1 MEENEGPEATF
12 MVIKDEIT
20 SWFIKNI
27 VLPTAEDIRNPGY
40 ILSKFTDKNKEIS
53 VREFFFPEKFYS
65 EFESRIVKELGEE
78 GEQKLYSIGK
88 RFGYRYAMISRY
100 TKSKEMKKKALED
113 FMYMF
118 TRYIEVVYASK
129 LEHKINIE
137 EKTLELV
144 GTSYVG
150 CEKNGLGYILLIG
163 AWTGVWAYIMDD
175 PDVEGIQINC
185 QGRGDKNCKLICAP
199 SAKLKKIAGKI
210 FTEKDMSKLEEDYAK
225 YEVLNKVYPTIAKN
239 ISLRNMIEERVFKY
253 EKGKLFFNEE
263 RMVGIEFST
272 YYLMDNAFSKNKKTK
287 KILFDVAFEI
297 GKEIGK
303 TRDPTFVQR
312 FLSSIGFGDVQ
323 VISEKEG
330 FKVRFYHFPWAT
342 LSKEC
347 EFVILRG
354 FTCGLLSAATKKD
367 QILENVS
374 KIESGDGFHIKMD

>member
-1 MEENEGPEATF
+1 

-27 VLPTAEDIRNPGY
+27 VLPNAEDIRNSGY

-65 EFESRIVKELGEE
+65 EFESRIVKELGRE
-78 GEQKLYSIGK
+78 GEETLYSIGK

-100 TKSKEMKKKALED
+100 TKAKDMKKKALED
-113 FMYMF
+113 FMYIF

-144 GTSYVG
+144 GSSYVG
-150 CEKNGLGYILLIG
+150 CERNGLGYILLIG

-175 PDVEGIQINC
+175 SNIEGIQITC
-185 QGRGDKNCKLICAP
+185 QGRGDKSCKLVCAP
-199 SAKLKKIAGKI
+199 SEELKKIAGKI
-210 FTEKDMSKLEEDYAK
+210 YTEKNMSKLEEDYAK

-239 ISLRNMIEERVFKY
+239 ISLKSMIEERVFKY
-253 EKGKLFFNEE
+253 EKGKLFFGNE

-272 YYLMDNAFSKNKKTK
+272 YYFMDNAFSKDKKTK
-287 KILFDVAFEI
+287 KLLFDIAFEI
-297 GKEIGK
+297 GKETGK
-303 TRDPTFVQR
+303 GRDPVFVQR

-323 VISEKEG
+323 VINEKDS
-330 FKVRFYHFPWAT
+330 FKVRFYHFPWT
-342 LSKEC
+342 NLSKEC

-354 FTCGLLSAATKKD
+354 YTSGLLSAATKKE

-374 KIESGDGFHIKMD
+374 KVESGDGFHIKMD